1 MPRRAAT
8 ESQLPFL
15 PSGRSLLVGF
25 ALLGLAVAC
34 YLAARET
41 SLFAVQQ
48 VEVTGARPYVIR
60 QVDEAL
66 APLEGKSLLAVDDAA
81 IQERLRGLP
90 DVTLV
95 SYDRAFPHKARIIV
109 TAERPVA
116 VLRRGPESWLVSER
130 GRILRHLPDP
140 SGWALPR
147 IWYPGDVP
155 SNGTLLSDP
164 DALTPAVALGRVLAA
179 NRRFFFQVDQAHENE
194 NGLTLTL
201 EGGTEL
207 RLGAAEELPVQ
218 LAVARRVLTA
228 VGSDVA
234 YVDVSVPERAVVG

>member
-1 MPRRAAT
+1 MPRRSAA

-66 APLEGKSLLAVDDAA
+66 APLDGKSLLAVDDAA

-95 SYDRAFPHKARIIV
+95 SYDRAFPHTARIIV
-109 TAERPVA
+109 AAERPVA
-116 VLRRGPESWLVSER
+116 VLRRGAESWLVSER

-147 IWYPGDVP
+147 IWYAGDVP

-164 DALTPAVALGRVLAA
+164 EALTPAVALGRVLAA
-179 NRRFFFQVDQAHENE
+179 NRRFFFQVDQARENE
-194 NGLTLTL
+194 DGLTLTL
-201 EGGTEL
+201 QGGTEL

-218 LAVARRVLTA
+218 LAVARRVLTVA
-228 VGSDVA
+228 GGDVA